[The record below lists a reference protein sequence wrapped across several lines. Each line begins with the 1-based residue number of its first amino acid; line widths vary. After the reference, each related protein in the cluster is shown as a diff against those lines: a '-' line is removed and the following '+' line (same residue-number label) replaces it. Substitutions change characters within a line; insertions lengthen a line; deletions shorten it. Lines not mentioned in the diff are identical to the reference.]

1 VTHTLDELIAG
12 EPLDAGA
19 EVAARARGW
28 QP

>member
-1 VTHTLDELIAG
+1 VTRALDELIAG

-19 EVAARARGW
+19 EAAARARGW

>member
-1 VTHTLDELIAG
+1 VAHTLDELIAG

-19 EVAARARGW
+19 EAAARARGW